1 EVTPEFGPRGP
12 GGDAFPASTPC
23 ILFGRK
29 IHAWPGFAHIAAGQ
43 TLGCVVSTNQNSCS
57 QTAFLK
63 FLLSTSVLTG
73 IVMSPALAQGD
84 GVIFELEEVVV
95 TAGRNPVAAEKVGRA
110 STVLTAEELE
120 TSQVR
125 YVADALRRMP
135 GVAVSR
141 TGSFGGF
148 TQIRI
153 RGSEANHV
161 LVLIDGV
168 EVAGTSSGEYDF
180 GTLQMADIERIE
192 VIRGPQSALYGS
204 NAAAGVI
211 QIITKGGVRNGYKV
225 TGRSEVGT
233 DKSVLGNVLVQGG
246 GETFDIALSG
256 PVHGTEGFN
265 ISDFGSEKDGDRNVT
280 LNGKARWDIT
290 DDLFFDGTLRLTD
303 RDTDTDDQE
312 FTWGS
317 STYGL
322 VIDTPSTVES
332 TDIFGGGGLTWELF
346 DDRFVQKF
354 RGEFADLETRGRN
367 TNGQYGDDGTRYHLS
382 YQGTFA
388 VDVPQFW
395 DSAHSLTGAVEWER
409 ETYQNAYPSSPSQAA
424 EQERDLFGTVAE
436 YRGEFFDRAFVT
448 GALRYDHN
456 DSFKDTVTY
465 SISGAYLFP
474 QSGTRL
480 HTSLGTGSTDPT
492 FFEQFGFT
500 PSSFIGNPDLKPETN
515 FGWDVGIEQ
524 RFWQDRAM
532 IDVTYFNERLEDEIQ
547 TQFLPSFESTPVN
560 LDGAS
565 KRQGVEVSLGVEI
578 LQNLY
583 ARASYTYL
591 DAQDPTGAEEVRRP
605 PHSGSVG
612 LTYGFHENR
621 GTFFLDAIYNG
632 QMKDKRFTSTGSQ
645 RVTLNDYFMVNA
657 GADYQVTDH
666 LQVFGRVENLLD
678 QDYEE
683 VYGFNTQGFT
693 AFAGLKATF

>member
-1 EVTPEFGPRGP
+1 MARL
-12 GGDAFPASTPC
+12 AQ
-23 ILFGRK
+23 K
-29 IHAWPGFAHIAAGQ
+29 AAGQ
-43 TLGCVVSTNQNSCS
+43 TLGCVVSTNQNSRTQS
-57 QTAFLK
+57 AFLV
-63 FLLSTSVLTG
+63 FFLSTSSLTG
-73 IVMSPALAQGD
+73 IVMPPALAQDNGI
-84 GVIFELEEVVV
+84 VLELEEIVV
-95 TAGRNPVAAEKVGRA
+95 TAGRNPVVAEKVGRA
-110 STVLTAEELE
+110 STVVTSHELE

-125 YVADALRRMP
+125 YVADALRRVP

-141 TGSFGGF
+141 SGSVGGF

-168 EVAGTSSGEYDF
+168 EVAGTSSGEFDF
-180 GTLQMADIERIE
+180 GTLQVADIDRIE

-211 QIITKGGVRNGYKV
+211 QIITKGGIRNGYRV
-225 TGRSEVGT
+225 TGRSEVGS

-256 PVHGTEGFN
+256 AARGTEGFN
-265 ISDFGSEKDGDRNVT
+265 LSDFGSEKDGDRNVT

-303 RDTDTDDQE
+303 RDSDTDDQD

-317 STYGL
+317 PTYGQ
-322 VIDTPSTVES
+322 VIDTPGKVES

-367 TNGQYGDDGTRYHLS
+367 SNGQYGDDGTRYHLS
-382 YQGTFA
+382 YQGTYAF
-388 VDVPQFW
+388 DTPQFW
-395 DSAHSLTGAVEWER
+395 DSAHSLTGAIEWER
-409 ETYQNAYPSSPSQAA
+409 ETYQNAYPSNPSQAA
-424 EQERDLFGTVAE
+424 AQERDLFGTVAE

-448 GALRYDHN
+448 GALRYDQN
-456 DSFKDTVTY
+456 DRFKDTVTY
-465 SISGAYLFP
+465 SVSGAYLFP
-474 QSGTRL
+474 QFGTRL
-480 HTSLGTGSTDPT
+480 HASLGTGSTNPT
-492 FFEQFGFT
+492 FFEQFGFI
-500 PSSFIGNPDLKPETN
+500 PSSFVGNPDLKPETN
-515 FGWDVGIEQ
+515 FGWDIGIEQ

-532 IDVTYFNERLEDEIQ
+532 IDVAYFNERLEDEIQ
-547 TQFLPSFESTPVN
+547 TQFLPSFASTPVN
-560 LDGAS
+560 RDGTS
-565 KRQGVEVSLGVEI
+565 KRQGVEISLGVEI

-591 DAQDPTGAEEVRRP
+591 DAQEPSGAEEVRRP
-605 PHSGSVG
+605 PHSGSFG

-621 GTFFLDAIYNG
+621 GTVFVDAIYNG
-632 QMKDKRFTSTGSQ
+632 QMEDNRFTPSGSQ
-645 RVTLNDYFMVNA
+645 RVTLNDYVMVNA

-666 LQVFGRVENLLD
+666 LQLFGRVENLLD

-693 AFAGLKATF
+693 AFAGFKATF

>member
-1 EVTPEFGPRGP
+1 MP
-12 GGDAFPASTPC
+12 
-23 ILFGRK
+23 
-29 IHAWPGFAHIAAGQ
+29 
-43 TLGCVVSTNQNSCS
+43 TNQNGRI
-57 QTAFLK
+57 QAAFVKL
-63 FLLSTSVLTG
+63 LLSTSVLA
-73 IVMSPALAQGD
+73 ALPVAAAHGQTAD
-84 GVIFELEEVVV
+84 EPDLLEEIVV
-95 TAGRNPVAAEKVGRA
+95 TAGRNPVEAEKVGRA
-110 STVLTAEELE
+110 STVVTSEELE

-125 YVADALRRMP
+125 YVADALRRVP

-141 TGSFGGF
+141 AGSAGGV

-168 EVAGTSSGEYDF
+168 EVAGTSSGEFDF
-180 GTLQMADIERIE
+180 GTLQVADIDRIE
-192 VIRGPQSALYGS
+192 VIRGPQSALFGS

-211 QIITKGGVRNGYKV
+211 QIITKGGIRNGYKV
-225 TGRSEVGT
+225 TGRSEAGS
-233 DKSVLGNVLVQGG
+233 DKSLLGNVLVQGG

-256 PVHGTEGFN
+256 AVRGTEGFN

-290 DDLFFDGTLRLTD
+290 EDLFFDGTLRLTD
-303 RDTDTDDQE
+303 RDTDTDDQD

-317 STYGL
+317 PTYGL
-322 VIDTPSTVES
+322 VIDTPSKVES

-367 TNGQYGDDGTRYHLS
+367 SNGQYGDDGTRYHLS

-388 VDVPQFW
+388 FDTPQFW

-409 ETYQNAYPSSPSQAA
+409 ETYQNAYPSAPSQVAK
-424 EQERDLFGTVAE
+424 QERDLFGTVAE
-436 YRGEFFDRAFVT
+436 YRGEFFERAFVT
-448 GALRYDHN
+448 GALRYDQN
-456 DSFKDTVTY
+456 DKFKDTVTY
-465 SISGAYLFP
+465 SVSGAYLFP
-474 QSGTRL
+474 QFGTRL
-480 HTSLGTGSTDPT
+480 HASLGTGSTNPT
-492 FFEQFGFT
+492 FFEQFGFI
-500 PSSFIGNPDLKPETN
+500 PSSFIGNPNLKPETN
-515 FGWDVGIEQ
+515 FGWDIGIEQ
-524 RFWQDRAM
+524 RFWQERAM

-547 TQFLPSFESTPVN
+547 TQFLPTFESTPVN
-560 LDGAS
+560 TNGTS
-565 KRQGVEVSLGVEI
+565 KRQGVEISFGLEV
-578 LQNLY
+578 LQNLH

-591 DAQDPTGAEEVRRP
+591 DAQDPSGAEEVRRP
-605 PHSGSVG
+605 PHSGSLG

-621 GTFFLDAIYNG
+621 GTLFLDAIYNG
-632 QMKDKRFTSTGSQ
+632 QMEDNRFTPTGSQ
-645 RVTLNDYFMVNA
+645 RVTLNDYVMVNA

-666 LQVFGRVENLLD
+666 LQLFGRIENLLD

-693 AFAGLKATF
+693 AFAGFKATF